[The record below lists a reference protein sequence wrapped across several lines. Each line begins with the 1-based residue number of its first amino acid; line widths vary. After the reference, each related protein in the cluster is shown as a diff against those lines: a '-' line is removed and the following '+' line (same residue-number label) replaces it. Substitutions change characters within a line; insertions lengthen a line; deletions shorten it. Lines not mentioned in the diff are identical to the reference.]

1 MADVVINRAL
11 GKIHQYAENVD
22 SNSPA
27 SSVLRMFALVVTGG
41 VGAEDNA
48 IRDLS
53 TMTMTGLFA
62 LTNVAEATNA
72 GYANQAMSDA
82 DVTITIDDA
91 NNRVDIVGGDQ
102 TFTSVVAGDVWTDL
116 VIAYD
121 DAGTDSDAATIPLS
135 KHDFAVTPNGGD
147 ITADEPVAGF
157 ARCAG

>member
-1 MADVVINRAL
+1 MGDVVINRAL
-11 GKIHQYAENVD
+11 GKIHQYADNVD
-22 SNSPA
+22 NNSPA
-27 SSVLRMFALVVTGG
+27 NSVLRMFALVVTGG

-48 IRDLS
+48 IRDLA

-62 LTNVAEATNA
+62 VANVAEATNS
-72 GYANQAMSDA
+72 GYANQAMDDT

-91 NNRVDIVGGDQ
+91 SNRVDIVGGDQ
-102 TFTSVVAGDVWTDL
+102 VFTSVVGGDVWTDI

-121 DAGTDSDAATIPLS
+121 GDGTDTDGTTIPLS